1 MAKKKNNKKK
11 SQSLNTGLAVK
22 AEETGAAKE
31 VEVEVDPSAAVI
43 NAIAQRPFVSVCT
56 PTFNRRPFI
65 PAMLR
70 CYAHQDYPKDRM
82 EWIIVDDGT
91 DKIGDL
97 VAHIPGVKYYALDT
111 QLPLGAKRN
120 LLHAKSCGDII
131 VYMDDDDYYPPE
143 RVSHAVHMLET
154 HPTALCAGSSI
165 LYIHFRHL
173 QKIYKFGPYGP
184 QHATAGTMA
193 FRRAL
198 LADGQHRYDDTA
210 ALAEEKAFL
219 KNYTVPFVQLD
230 SLKTILV
237 FSHDHN
243 TFDKKRLLLNPNPQ
257 YVRES
262 PLTVADFI
270 RDEDAT
276 AATGATD
283 ATGATNASW
292 FRDFYCHEINTLL
305 VDYKPGRPN
314 MKPEVLKQMV
324 SIEKSRR
331 LAQEKHLQQHMAA
344 GGAAA
349 AAGTITFKNG
359 DGPPQTLTMP
369 QVVAILQQQQQQLVE
384 MSQLLMGKEAE
395 IRLLQQQLSAAKRN

>member
-1 MAKKKNNKKK
+1 MGKKKNNKKK
-11 SQSLNTGLAVK
+11 SQLQLQLQLQVP
-22 AEETGAAKE
+22 
-31 VEVEVDPSAAVI
+31 VDPSATAEAPVPQ
-43 NAIAQRPFVSVCT
+43 AQVGSRPFVSVCT

-70 CYAHQDYPKDRM
+70 CFAHQDYPKDRM

-97 VAHIPGVKYYALDT
+97 VAHVPGVKYYALDT

-230 SLKTILV
+230 TLKTILV

-243 TFDKKRLLLNPNPQ
+243 TFDKKRLLVNPNPQ

-270 RDEDAT
+270 RDGEGDFR
-276 AATGATD
+276 
-283 ATGATNASW
+283 W
-292 FRDFYCHEINTLL
+292 FRDFYCHQINTLL
-305 VDYKPGRPN
+305 SDYEPGRPN

-324 SIEKSRR
+324 AIEKSRR
-331 LAQEKHLQQHMAA
+331 LAQEKHLQQQQHLTAGGG
-344 GGAAA
+344 GGAAG
-349 AAGTITFKNG
+349 GTITFKSG

-369 QVVAILQQQQQQLVE
+369 QVVDILQQQQQKLVE
-384 MSQLLMGKEAE
+384 MAQLLMGKEAE
-395 IRLLQQQLSAAKRN
+395 IRFLQQQLGATTLAKRN

>member
-1 MAKKKNNKKK
+1 MGKKKNNKKK
-11 SQSLNTGLAVK
+11 SQVQLQIPVDLSAN
-22 AEETGAAKE
+22 AAAPE
-31 VEVEVDPSAAVI
+31 PP
-43 NAIAQRPFVSVCT
+43 QRPFVSVCT

-243 TFDKKRLLLNPNPQ
+243 TFDKKRLLLNANPQ

-270 RDEDAT
+270 RDDATAAT
-276 AATGATD
+276 AATGASD
-283 ATGATNASW
+283 ASW
-292 FRDFYCHEINTLL
+292 FRDFYCQEINTLL
-305 VDYKPGRPN
+305 VNYEPGRPN

-331 LAQEKHLQQHMAA
+331 LAQEKHLQQQQQHMAA
-344 GGAAA
+344 SGG
-349 AAGTITFKNG
+349 AGTITFKNG

-369 QVVAILQQQQQQLVE
+369 QVVNILQQQQQQLVE
-384 MSQLLMGKEAE
+384 MAQLLMGKEAE
-395 IRLLQQQLSAAKRN
+395 IRLLQQQLGAAKRN